1 MLDLYDVWSDYIWTT
16 KFLKN
21 CLAIYL
27 YDQVSIMST
36 KDSQQANYSYLAT
49 LAIQFIVNG
58 SMDVSR
64 AEWANINLTVGF
76 QALSTS

>member
-1 MLDLYDVWSDYIWTT
+1 
-16 KFLKN
+16 
-21 CLAIYL
+21 
-27 YDQVSIMST
+27 MST

-76 QALSTS
+76 QVTLSTSLRWYGEDLFQLTS